1 MSRNHPPA
9 PPGPAPGP
17 QSLHAELQRKS
28 FHLAMIVVPV
38 WVYLMP
44 PTPALL
50 GLILATFATVAVD
63 LLRLSDHR
71 LRSFFLR
78 LFRSVIRPH
87 EEEHLL
93 GSTHYMIAA
102 LLSVVVF
109 DHAVAIA
116 ALAFLVLGDALAA
129 IVGKRFGRPLY
140 WGKSPHGSI
149 ACFGVCLAVGIPL
162 LGSPEVAVIGAAA
175 ATIAEALPSP
185 LDDNLRV
192 PIFSGIAMQLALR
205 LFQG

>member
-1 MSRNHPPA
+1 MGSS
-9 PPGPAPGP
+9 PGGP
-17 QSLHAELQRKS
+17 DTLPQPMPMRRELQRKS

-44 PTPALL
+44 HTTALL
-50 GLILATFATVAVD
+50 GLILATFATVAID

-71 LRSFFLR
+71 LRRFFLR

-109 DHAVAIA
+109 DHEIAIA
-116 ALAFLVLGDALAA
+116 ALAFLVLGDAAAA
-129 IVGKRFGRPLY
+129 IIGKRFGRPTF
-140 WGKSPHGSI
+140 WGKSPQGSL
-149 ACFGVCLAVGIPL
+149 ACFVVCLAVGWPL
-162 LGSPEVAVIGAAA
+162 LGSPWLALVGAVT
-175 ATIAEALPSP
+175 ATVAEAMPSP
-185 LDDNLRV
+185 LDDNMRV
-192 PIFSGIAMQLALR
+192 PIFGGIAMQLAARFL
-205 LFQG
+205 QG

>member
-1 MSRNHPPA
+1 MSHEPA
-9 PPGPAPGP
+9 STPGDGGSANR
-17 QSLHAELQRKS
+17 SLRPELQRKS

-50 GLILATFATVAVD
+50 GLIIASFITVAVD

-71 LRSFFLR
+71 LRRFFLR
-78 LFRSVIRPH
+78 LFRSLIRPH

-102 LLSVVVF
+102 LLSVIVF
-109 DHAVAIA
+109 DHEVAIA
-116 ALAFLVLGDALAA
+116 ALAFLVLGDAAAA
-129 IVGKRFGRPLY
+129 IVGKRFGKPLY

-149 ACFGVCLAVGIPL
+149 ACFAICLAVGIPL
-162 LGSPEVAVIGAAA
+162 LGSTPVALIGATA
-175 ATIAEALPSP
+175 ATVAEALPSP
-185 LDDNLRV
+185 LDDNMRV

-205 LFQG
+205 LIQG

>member
-1 MSRNHPPA
+1 
-9 PPGPAPGP
+9 
-17 QSLHAELQRKS
+17 
-28 FHLAMIVVPV
+28 MIVVPV

-50 GLILATFATVAVD
+50 GLILATFVTVAVD

-71 LRSFFLR
+71 LRKFFLR
-78 LFRSVIRPH
+78 LFRSLIRPH

-102 LLSVVVF
+102 LLSVIVF
-109 DHAVAIA
+109 DRQVAIA
-116 ALAFLVLGDALAA
+116 ALAFLVLGDAAAA
-129 IVGKRFGRPLY
+129 IIGKRFGRPLY

-149 ACFGVCLAVGIPL
+149 ACFVVCLAVGTPL
-162 LGSPEVAVIGAAA
+162 LGNPGLALIGATA
-175 ATIAEALPSP
+175 ATLAEALPSP

-192 PIFSGIAMQLALR
+192 PIFSGITMQLALR
-205 LFQG
+205 LSQG

>member
-1 MSRNHPPA
+1 MSRNPPPPEAEYPPA
-9 PPGPAPGP
+9 A
-17 QSLHAELQRKS
+17 QTLTAELQRKS

-50 GLILATFATVAVD
+50 GLILATFVTVAVD

-71 LRSFFLR
+71 LRRFFLR
-78 LFRSVIRPH
+78 LFRSLIRPH
-87 EEEHLL
+87 EQEHLL

-102 LLSVVVF
+102 LLSVIVF
-109 DHAVAIA
+109 DHEVAIA
-116 ALAFLVLGDALAA
+116 ALAFLVLGDAAAA

-140 WGKSPHGSI
+140 WGKSPQGSI
-149 ACFGVCLAVGIPL
+149 ACFGTCVAVGIPL
-162 LGSPEVAVIGAAA
+162 LGVPQVALIGALA
-175 ATIAEALPSP
+175 ATLAEALPSP
-185 LDDNLRV
+185 LDDNMRV
-192 PIFSGIAMQLALR
+192 PIFSGIVMQLALR

>member
-1 MSRNHPPA
+1 MLRH
-9 PPGPAPGP
+9 
-17 QSLHAELQRKS
+17 ELQRKS
-28 FHLAMIVVPV
+28 FHLGMIVVPA

-63 LLRLSDHR
+63 LLRLSDKR
-71 LRSFFLR
+71 LRGFFLR
-78 LFRSVIRPH
+78 LFRSLIRPH

-109 DHAVAIA
+109 DREIAIA
-116 ALAFLVLGDALAA
+116 SLAFLVLGDALAA
-129 IVGKRFGRPLY
+129 IVGKRFGTPRY
-140 WGKSPHGSI
+140 WGKSPQGSI
-149 ACFGVCLAVGIPL
+149 ACFAVCLLVGVPI
-162 LGSPEVAVIGAAA
+162 LGSWTMALLGAAA

-185 LDDNLRV
+185 LDDNMRV
-192 PIFSGIAMQLALR
+192 PIFSGIAMQLATR
-205 LFQG
+205 LLQG

>member
-1 MSRNHPPA
+1 
-9 PPGPAPGP
+9 
-17 QSLHAELQRKS
+17 
-28 FHLAMIVVPV
+28 MIVVPV

-63 LLRLSDHR
+63 LLRLSDRR
-71 LRSFFLR
+71 LRGFFLR
-78 LFRSVIRPH
+78 LFRSLIRPH

-109 DHAVAIA
+109 DHEVAIA
-116 ALAFLVLGDALAA
+116 ALAFLVFGDAAAA
-129 IVGKRFGRPLY
+129 IIGKRFGRPLY

-149 ACFGVCLAVGIPL
+149 ACFIVCLAVGIPL
-162 LGSPEVAVIGAAA
+162 LATPGLALIGAVT
-175 ATIAEALPSP
+175 ATLAEALPSP
-185 LDDNLRV
+185 LDDNMRV

-205 LFQG
+205 LYQG

>member
-1 MSRNHPPA
+1 MSPRNASSPPEA
-9 PPGPAPGP
+9 PATP
-17 QSLHAELQRKS
+17 QSLTAELQRKS

-44 PTPALL
+44 PAPALL

-71 LRSFFLR
+71 LRRFFLQ
-78 LFRSVIRPH
+78 LFRSLIRPH

-102 LLSVVVF
+102 LLSVIVF
-109 DHAVAIA
+109 DHEVAIA
-116 ALAFLVLGDALAA
+116 ALAFLVLGDAAAA
-129 IVGKRFGRPLY
+129 IVGKRFGTPRY
-140 WGKSPHGSI
+140 WGKSPQGSI
-149 ACFGVCLAVGIPL
+149 ACFVTCLAMGLLLLDSPPVALVG
-162 LGSPEVAVIGAAA
+162 AVA
-175 ATIAEALPSP
+175 ATLAEALPSP
-185 LDDNLRV
+185 LDDNMRV

-205 LFQG
+205 LIQG

>member
-1 MSRNHPPA
+1 
-9 PPGPAPGP
+9 
-17 QSLHAELQRKS
+17 
-28 FHLAMIVVPV
+28 MIVVPV

-71 LRSFFLR
+71 LRGFFLQ
-78 LFRSVIRPH
+78 LFRSLIRPH

-93 GSTHYMIAA
+93 GSTHYMVAA
-102 LLSVVVF
+102 LLSVVVL
-109 DHAVAIA
+109 DHEIAIA
-116 ALAFLVLGDALAA
+116 ALAFLVLGDAAAA

-140 WGKSPHGSI
+140 FGKSPHGSV
-149 ACFGVCLAVGIPL
+149 ACMVVCLAVGVPL
-162 LGSPEVAVIGAAA
+162 LGSLELALIGALA
-175 ATIAEALPSP
+175 ATLAEALPSP
-185 LDDNLRV
+185 LDDNMRV
-192 PIFSGIAMQLALR
+192 PIFSGIVMQLASR